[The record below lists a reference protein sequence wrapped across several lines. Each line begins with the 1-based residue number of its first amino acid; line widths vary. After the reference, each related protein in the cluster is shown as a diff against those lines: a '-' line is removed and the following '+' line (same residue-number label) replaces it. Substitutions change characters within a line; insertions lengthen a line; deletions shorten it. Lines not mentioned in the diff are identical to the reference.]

1 MRKNIILKTMLV
13 ASLTTMMQANENF
26 YDSGIYIGVSSG
38 FLNFGGDSLVLKT
51 VKNEKLTNKVT
62 YSDIDNTPTEFKVGY
77 QHFAGNRVEIYAKN
91 NEINTDGGDIDI
103 RTGGINYEFGF
114 SSLSSGSKLLP
125 YLSLGVGS
133 GEASSDKLKKVDDT
147 DVIELHIGFG
157 MHYKVNENI
166 YAMFAYSLD
175 TMNFHDLK
183 DIANENYEI
192 SDTTTN
198 TIKLGVS
205 YHF

>member
-91 NEINTDGGDIDI
+91 NEIDTDGGDIDV

-147 DVIELHIGFG
+147 DVIELHMGFG
-157 MHYKVNENI
+157 MHYQVSENI
-166 YAMFAYSLD
+166 YAMFAYAHD
-175 TMNFHDLK
+175 TIIFDDIK
-183 DIANENYEI
+183 DSVNGNYEI
-192 SDTTTN
+192 SDTATN
-198 TIKLGVS
+198 TIKVGVS

>member
-1 MRKNIILKTMLV
+1 MRKNIVLKTMLV

-38 FLNFGGDSLVLKT
+38 FLNFGGDSLVVETIKDG
-51 VKNEKLTNKVT
+51 KSTNKVT
-62 YSDIDNTPTEFKVGY
+62 YQDVDNTPTEFKVGY

-91 NEINTDGGDIDI
+91 NEIDTDGGDIDV

-157 MHYKVNENI
+157 MHYQVNEHI
-166 YAMFAYSLD
+166 YTTFAYAHD
-175 TMNFHDLK
+175 TIFFE
-183 DIANENYEI
+183 DIENSTNENFEI
-192 SDTTTN
+192 SDTATN
-198 TIKLGVS
+198 TIKVGIS